1 MAYLKRNRSSAS
13 IRLVPVGAPSSVAEG
28 QVYFNSVTNVAYVYA
43 SGFWNQINAQFLGSG
58 GVMST
63 YASGGTDYIVH
74 TFRTS
79 GAFEAVAGDVDYLVV
94 AGGGAGGAHAGGGGG
109 GAGGFRTGA
118 ALEVT
123 AQSYT
128 VTIGAGGVGNNLS
141 ADASING
148 LDSVFSSITSTG
160 GGAGRYRQVGIAGGS
175 GGGGGADGGAAAT
188 ARAGGAGN
196 SPSTDPS
203 QGNNGGA
210 TTGAAYM
217 SGGGGGASAVG
228 AANSGQAAGHG
239 GAGENNVMGLNDADS
254 YALLNAA
261 SAGHDSGGARY
272 FSGGGGAGRGHDA
285 GTKGNGGVGGGSDG
299 GDQNTVIQPLAL
311 PNTGG
316 GGGGA
321 GADIGVA
328 AGISGNGASGIVM
341 IRYIVFN

>member
-1 MAYLKRNRSSAS
+1 MVDIYGFGFTPRA
-13 IRLVPVGAPSSVAEG
+13 APDPPIAGQIYYDATADKIYGYNGTAFVAL
-28 QVYFNSVTNVAYVYA
+28 S
-43 SGFWNQINAQFLGSG
+43 NQQGIGSG
-58 GVMST
+58 GDITTYVASGVT
-63 YASGGTDYIVH
+63 YAVH
-74 TFRTS
+74 TFRSS
-79 GAFEAVAGDVDYLVV
+79 GAFVPRGTIDVDYLVV